1 MERLTNKRK
10 NKRKK
15 ERERMTDRQQR
26 EGLRQTDREEDRL
39 NLLVFFHNPR
49 PHFWEQT
56 SRGPGFDPTLHPNP
70 RWQFLRSSH
79 LPSLDNK
86 FKNDV
91 LFSCQVEIND
101 IININLH

>member
-39 NLLVFFHNPR
+39 NLLVFSIIRDHIFGNKLREDLGSILHYT
-49 PHFWEQT
+49 QT
-56 SRGPGFDPTLHPNP
+56 HDGN
-70 RWQFLRSSH
+70 
-79 LPSLDNK
+79 
-86 FKNDV
+86 
-91 LFSCQVEIND
+91 FSEALIY
-101 IININLH
+101 LL